1 MLGLVDEA
9 EAVVAVVTSPKRP
22 LSEFGRLLHESG
34 KIKRSLTQTITNPTL
49 DKIYEAGLSAGALG
63 RKLLGAGSSGFMALF
78 IHLSGGRLYVR
89 D

>member
-9 EAVVAVVTSPKRP
+9 EPAVAVVTGPKPP

-34 KIKRSLTQTITNPTL
+34 KIKPHSKNTNPTL

-78 IHLSGGRLYVR
+78 IHLSGGRLYAR